1 MASAA
6 DSVVIV
12 FVTVPAEARAQALD
26 VLRHEAI
33 GAFTGATAGCAASFV
48 ESGSAELRDS
58 ELLSVAVRSASPP
71 APGIAEELW
80 HAVESA
86 LFRGGV
92 SAIEHMAAYAM
103 PAIDNEE
110 ALR

>member
-12 FVTVPAEARAQALD
+12 FVTVPAEAREQALE
-26 VLRHEAI
+26 VLQHESI
-33 GAFTGATAGCAASFV
+33 GGFSEATAGSAASFV

-71 APGIAEELW
+71 GPEIAEELW
-80 HAVESA
+80 RAVELA

-92 SAIEHMAAYAM
+92 SAIEHMAAYAI
-103 PAIDNEE
+103 PGIESA
-110 ALR
+110 